1 MFRKQVLI
9 LAVLI
14 FFVCTAFNISFVHA
28 VERTV
33 FVHLFE
39 WKWKDIAKECED
51 FLGPKGFA
59 AVQIS
64 PPHEHLVLSGGSTA
78 HPWWQRYQPV
88 SYILKSRGG
97 TLQELKDMI
106 SRCNQAGVKVYA
118 DVVINHMVSDDSGS
132 GTGSAG
138 TFFDPATKQYTAVPY
153 GPNDFH
159 NKCGIDY
166 GDANSIRNCWL
177 GSLQDLRT
185 ETNYVR
191 QKIADYLNNLISIGV
206 AGFRIDAAKH
216 MQPADIADILSRV
229 NQLGSAIDPHTGQPY
244 HQAGPPYVYQEV
256 IEGANEPVKAHQYTG
271 TGDVTEFKYGTKVGA
286 KFRDPSQKISEL
298 KTFPGPPGAADWGI
312 LPSFDAVVF
321 TDNHDNQRGHG
332 SGYWQADGKIG
343 GILTFH
349 YDGSL
354 YNLANVYMLAWPYG
368 YPKVMSSYDWPRN
381 VQLSGGKHRDLNDW
395 MGPPS
400 DSSGNTNDAACF
412 SGGWICEHRWGNIA
426 NMVAFRNYTVSSWTV
441 DNLWDNGNN
450 QIAFGRGDR
459 GFVVI
464 NREGNTLLQ
473 TLQTGMSAGS
483 YCDVLHGNFDETVQ
497 TCSGPTITV
506 NPSGMAHFSVP
517 PMQASAIHVGAK
529 VATAGPVYKRTVVF
543 MYAPTVTGQDM
554 FLRGGIDHGHAESV
568 LGKTCSTAGGPTYEC
583 SLPIQHNNSLNSTTQ
598 PWKVNDNYLDWYDQ
612 REPGQDG
619 WSQGIQ
625 AMGTAA
631 DWTTNDPGYGATV
644 AVNGFGYEVLN
655 QLHSLGEHYW
665 MLDVNMDCSRG
676 VQFGGESWFE
686 LKAYISGVGWEGH
699 INQSG
704 TPYSSNNHFAKCGKI
719 NIFQRNEDSVAFHNF
734 Q

>member
-229 NQLGSAIDPHTGQPY
+229 NQLGSAIDPHTGQPF
-244 HQAGPPYVYQEV
+244 HQAGPPYVFQEV
-256 IEGANEPVKAHQYTG
+256 IEGSNEPVKAHQYTG

-381 VQLSGGKHRDLNDW
+381 DCPEESTGIS
-395 MGPPS
+395 M
-400 DSSGNTNDAACF
+400 T
-412 SGGWICEHRWGNIA
+412 GWALHQTA
-426 NMVAFRNYTVSSWTV
+426 
-441 DNLWDNGNN
+441 
-450 QIAFGRGDR
+450 
-459 GFVVI
+459 VVI
-464 NREGNTLLQ
+464 PMMLPVSAVGGYVNTDGAISPIWL
-473 TLQTGMSAGS
+473 
-483 YCDVLHGNFDETVQ
+483 
-497 TCSGPTITV
+497 P
-506 NPSGMAHFSVP
+506 
-517 PMQASAIHVGAK
+517 SAI
-529 VATAGPVYKRTVVF
+529 TLFPAG
-543 MYAPTVTGQDM
+543 Q
-554 FLRGGIDHGHAESV
+554 
-568 LGKTCSTAGGPTYEC
+568 
-583 SLPIQHNNSLNSTTQ
+583 
-598 PWKVNDNYLDWYDQ
+598 
-612 REPGQDG
+612 
-619 WSQGIQ
+619 
-625 AMGTAA
+625 
-631 DWTTNDPGYGATV
+631 
-644 AVNGFGYEVLN
+644 
-655 QLHSLGEHYW
+655 
-665 MLDVNMDCSRG
+665 
-676 VQFGGESWFE
+676 
-686 LKAYISGVGWEGH
+686 
-699 INQSG
+699 
-704 TPYSSNNHFAKCGKI
+704 
-719 NIFQRNEDSVAFHNF
+719 
-734 Q
+734 